1 MSINIDWA
9 ALTKMPYWL
18 ARPASELDKLRKGA
32 VRFWQRFVDM
42 LAFPSKQLDPMT
54 AELEFVHLLAWE
66 RDIEQI
72 PSETEL
78 MYRTR
83 VKYALPFAKGAGSK
97 SGWLD
102 MFKKLGMTWVTI
114 DERISKTD
122 WDVVDLQL
130 LDADFGDRQNLINYI
145 CRQYGRTT
153 RRYQYT
159 TVAVMPLASP
169 PNTFDNQHEYEVAKV
184 NSNLLPAKRFM
195 TMDCEHS
202 YHVAK
207 IKQRN

>member
-1 MSINIDWA
+1 MTPIEWA

-32 VRFWQRFVDM
+32 VRFWQRVEDA
-42 LAFPSKQLDPMT
+42 LAWPAKQLDPMT
-54 AELEFVHLLAWE
+54 ASLELVHLLAWE

-97 SGWLD
+97 AGWLD
-102 MFKKLGMTWVTI
+102 MFKKLGMPWVTI
-114 DERISKTD
+114 DERFSETD

-130 LDADFGDRQNLINYI
+130 LDADVGNSQNLISYI

-159 TVAVMPLASP
+159 TIAKMAVVAP
-169 PNTFDNQHEYEVAKV
+169 PKNFDNHNDLSMATI
-184 NSNLLPAKRFM
+184 NSNLLPAKRLM
-195 TMDCEHS
+195 TMDSESS
-202 YHVAK
+202 YQVAQT
-207 IKQRN
+207 KQL

>member
-1 MSINIDWA
+1 MMIDWS
-9 ALTKMPYWL
+9 ALTKLPNWL
-18 ARPASELDKLRKGA
+18 ARPGSELDKLRNGG

-42 LAFPSKQLDPMT
+42 LQFPARQMDPMT

-66 RDIEQI
+66 RDIAQI

-83 VKYALPFAKGAGSK
+83 VKYALPFAKGAGST

-102 MFKKLGMTWVTI
+102 MFKKLGMPWLAI
-114 DERISKTD
+114 NERSSETD
-122 WDVVDLQL
+122 WDVVDLML
-130 LDADFGDRQNLINYI
+130 LDSEFGNQQNLVDYI

-159 TVAVMPLASP
+159 TIAKMTCIAP
-169 PNTFDNQHEYEVAKV
+169 PKNFDNHNDLSIATI
-184 NSNLLPAKRFM
+184 NTNLLPAKRLM
-195 TMDCEHS
+195 TMDNASS
-202 YHVAK
+202 YVVAK
-207 IKQRN
+207 TTQI

>member
-42 LAFPSKQLDPMT
+42 LAFPAKQLDPMT

-102 MFKKLGMTWVTI
+102 MFKKLGMPWVTI
-114 DERISKTD
+114 GERISETD

-159 TVAVMPLASP
+159 TIAKMPLVAP
-169 PNTFDNQHEYEVAKV
+169 PNTFDNHHQYEVATV
-184 NSNLLPAKRFM
+184 NTNLLPAKRFM
-195 TMDCEHS
+195 TMDCESS

>member
-1 MSINIDWA
+1 MNIDWSD
-9 ALTKMPYWL
+9 LTKMPYWL
-18 ARPASELDKLRKGA
+18 ARQGSELDKLRKGA
-32 VRFWQRFVDM
+32 VRFWQRVTDM

-54 AELEFVHLLAWE
+54 AELEIVHLLAWE

-102 MFKKLGMTWVTI
+102 MFKKLGMPWVTI
-114 DERISKTD
+114 DERFSETD

-130 LDADFGDRQNLINYI
+130 LDTDLGNSQKLISYI

-159 TVAVMPLASP
+159 TIAKMAVMSP
-169 PNTFDNQHEYEVAKV
+169 PKNFDNHNDLSMATL
-184 NSNLLPAKRFM
+184 NTNLLPAKRLM
-195 TMDCEHS
+195 TMDSES
-202 YHVAK
+202 SFLVAA
-207 IKQRN
+207 IKQL